1 MNSQVAKKE
10 RIGWIDCAKGIA
22 ILLVIFGHSIG
33 GGSRAEAVLR
43 GVIFSFHM
51 PLFFILSSLTFRPSV
66 DGNDFLK
73 KTEKAF
79 KHLIIPA
86 LILYVI
92 RILLEVLAIIKKGN
106 SDELTI
112 NIWGGGIE

>member
-1 MNSQVAKKE
+1 MNIQVAKKE

-112 NIWGGGIE
+112 NMWGGY